1 MSDSGVGADKI
12 LTRPKP
18 IPRAYFQDR
27 AAFDRFVRHHLM
39 LHPFWLMMIFAAP
52 IFKATGTMLQEF
64 QNISQAADIALLSL
78 RIALYFALKAWLFP
92 AVLWHLL
99 PRNVPY
105 IVLHHGFFF
114 ALCVPSALIL
124 FPFHDDTLLQALT
137 RFGRQQ
143 AFAAVLTVLVV
154 FFFERSIRDH
164 LGHVGAFVPVFWPVE
179 IAEKAQADGVY
190 LAPDLGGIVVAM
202 QAQNQ
207 YVQVTTTTERRL
219 LRMTLSQAIEA
230 LPAGTGLR
238 VHRSWWVNRSQ
249 MGDFAFDRK
258 EFILKGQGL
267 DIPVSRANRGE
278 VDDLL
283 NPRLAA

>member
-1 MSDSGVGADKI
+1 
-12 LTRPKP
+12 
-18 IPRAYFQDR
+18 
-27 AAFDRFVRHHLM
+27 M

-52 IFKATGTMLQEF
+52 IFKVTGTMHQEF
-64 QNISQAADIALLSL
+64 YTISHAADIGLLSL
-78 RIALYFALKAWLFP
+78 RIAIYFILKWWLFP
-92 AVLWHLL
+92 AVLWYFL

-105 IVLHHGFFF
+105 IALHHGFFF

-124 FPFHDDTLLQALT
+124 FPFHDDTLLAALS

-164 LGHVGAFVPVFWPVE
+164 LGNVGAYVPVFWPVP
-179 IAEKAQADGVY
+179 IGEKAQADGVH
-190 LAPDLGGIVVAM
+190 LSPDLGGVVVAM

-207 YVQVTTTTERRL
+207 YVQVTTTMERRL
-219 LRMTLSQAIEA
+219 MRMTLSQAIEA
-230 LPAGTGLR
+230 LPPETGLR

-258 EFILKGQGL
+258 EFTLKGQGL

-278 VDDLL
+278 VDSLL
-283 NPRLAA
+283 TQALAA